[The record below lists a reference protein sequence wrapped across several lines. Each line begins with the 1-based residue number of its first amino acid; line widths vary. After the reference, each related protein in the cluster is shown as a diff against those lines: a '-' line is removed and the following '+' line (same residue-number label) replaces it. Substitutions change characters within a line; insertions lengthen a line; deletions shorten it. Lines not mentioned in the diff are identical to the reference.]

1 MKESGTNPM
10 KPLHLLTA
18 SSLILLAVAGVRA
31 ETDNRY
37 IGTYRLTDGS
47 IVDIARSTPADTL
60 HWRRFDG
67 ATGKLRKDG
76 RGGWTSTYGWTDR
89 PDGTRVS
96 FSGENAVQLHFND
109 SIGTRVAFD
118 VTETKFESHGI
129 PLTGRL
135 ILPKGNDR
143 VPVVVLIHGAE
154 HDSALDNYALQRMF
168 PAEGIGAFVYD
179 KRGTGKSGGTYTQVF
194 DLLADDAVA
203 AMHQARKLAGLRVSR
218 IGYQGGSQGGW
229 VVPLAANRAPVDFVI
244 VCFGLAVTVIEE
256 DQEEVA
262 LEMRLKGYP
271 PDVIAQAQ
279 EVARA
284 AEEVWASDFTN
295 GFEQLD
301 AIRAKYKSEPWY
313 KDVHGNYAHFF
324 LPHSEAELRKM
335 GPEFKW
341 GTPFHYEPMPTLRAS
356 TTPQLWILG
365 EDDLESPS
373 AETGRRIKSL
383 IAEGRPFTLA
393 MFPGAEHGLTEYE
406 TAPDGERISTRWA
419 AGYFEMMRDFA
430 RDGSLARNYG
440 RSTITLRSR

>member
-1 MKESGTNPM
+1 
-10 KPLHLLTA
+10 
-18 SSLILLAVAGVRA
+18 
-31 ETDNRY
+31 
-37 IGTYRLTDGS
+37 
-47 IVDIARSTPADTL
+47 
-60 HWRRFDG
+60 
-67 ATGKLRKDG
+67 
-76 RGGWTSTYGWTDR
+76 
-89 PDGTRVS
+89 
-96 FSGENAVQLHFND
+96 
-109 SIGTRVAFD
+109 
-118 VTETKFESHGI
+118 
-129 PLTGRL
+129 
-135 ILPKGNDR
+135 
-143 VPVVVLIHGAE
+143 
-154 HDSALDNYALQRMF
+154 
-168 PAEGIGAFVYD
+168 
-179 KRGTGKSGGTYTQVF
+179 
-194 DLLADDAVA
+194 
-203 AMHQARKLAGLRVSR
+203 MHQARKLAGVRVSR

-324 LPHSEAELRKM
+324 LPHSQAELRKR